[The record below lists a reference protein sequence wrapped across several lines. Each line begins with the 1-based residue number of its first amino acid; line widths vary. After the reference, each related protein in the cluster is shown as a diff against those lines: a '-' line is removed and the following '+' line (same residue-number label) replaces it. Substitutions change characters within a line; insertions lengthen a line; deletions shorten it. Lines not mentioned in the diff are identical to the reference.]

1 MAKIKYIIGI
11 DEVGRGA
18 LAGPVAVCAAALP
31 KNIKIKSKIKL
42 KDSKKLNLKQRIYW
56 ENWLKSKNS
65 IFYSVSFVSNKVI
78 DKINISNAANLA
90 AFRSFEKLKEKLKS
104 GTNFSV
110 ILDGGLYLKNK
121 SDSIKIAKTI
131 VKADEKFN
139 AVKIASIIAKLNRD
153 RLMVK
158 AKKTWPLYG
167 FDIHKGYGTEKHFD
181 AIKKYGESEFHRLT
195 FIQKKQ

>member
-1 MAKIKYIIGI
+1 MNKKYIIGL

-18 LAGPVAVCAAALP
+18 LAGPVAVCALALP
-31 KNIKIKSKIKL
+31 KNIKIRTKIKL
-42 KDSKKLNLKQRIYW
+42 KDSKKLSLRRRIYW
-56 ENWLKSKNS
+56 EKWLKSQKS
-65 IFYSVSFVSNKVI
+65 IICSVSFVSNKVI

-90 AFRSFEKLKEKLKS
+90 AFRSFKKVKNKLKD
-104 GTNFSV
+104 GADFSV

-121 SDSIKIAKTI
+121 NDSLKFAKTI

-139 AVKIASIIAKLNRD
+139 AVKLASIIAKLNRD

-158 AKKTWPLYG
+158 AAEIWPQYG
-167 FDIHKGYGTEKHFD
+167 FAIHKGYGTRKHLN
-181 AIKKYGESEFHRLT
+181 AIKKHGKSDFHRLT